1 MWGSAFHFLPLWARP
16 CLAVSTELHYF
27 VSLYS
32 SAFCVTHQS
41 PFTAG
46 SLTPIF
52 FFFFFFFLVVVSADV
67 GYLKEAALLYPS
79 LPLCLGVCRLIKHN
93 KGIATLHDIAGVRP
107 YPTHLGI
114 FVTAAAPSPPP
125 SSQPRGLWKNAE
137 SAPVLRP
144 PLLLHS
150 STCAPVPVS
159 TGSVG
164 DTSLLSF
171 LGPQTHKQYFCIG
184 LLP

>member
-114 FVTAAAPSPPP
+114 FVTAAAPPPHHPSPAGCGRMLNLHLCSGRPYFFIPLHVLQSQSVLGVWGTPVSCP
-125 SSQPRGLWKNAE
+125 SLDHR
-137 SAPVLRP
+137 
-144 PLLLHS
+144 HTS
-150 STCAPVPVS
+150 STFAS
-159 TGSVG
+159 A
-164 DTSLLSF
+164 
-171 LGPQTHKQYFCIG
+171 
-184 LLP
+184 